1 MIPAQDPFAAYQPS
15 DDEPDQPTAQEK
27 SSTNR
32 KVAVLV
38 GGTTLVGAS
47 LAGLAWGMSR
57 SDPEETSVALPDDDL
72 RIDKEGAIRTV
83 ADSANTAAD
92 EQLPTVSL
100 SEADISTADISSAG
114 ISTAGIS
121 SGNDDGSGGSSG
133 QGFSDAFRS
142 ARDEMGA
149 GKFFT
154 WHGNLYSTNFKEEW
168 EAKPEDEQKT
178 YFSGMG
184 LAEAD
189 LAPAADESLPD
200 PDDAP
205 VSQALVNETEVE
217 DGIPV
222 SIEELKN
229 AEFSSDKITIVDAV
243 TIQDG
248 GDNLPVAIE
257 SATDKSD
264 ADEWIRHEPGQF
276 TNQTD
281 SEMDSFSMPQYSS
294 SMTDG
299 LSSDDDDQ
307 ETD

>member
-1 MIPAQDPFAAYQPS
+1 MIPAQDPFAAYQPA
-15 DDEPDQPTAQEK
+15 DEPDQPTAQEK

-57 SDPEETSVALPDDDL
+57 ADPEETSAALSDDDL

-83 ADSANTAAD
+83 ADSANTASDA
-92 EQLPTVSL
+92 QPPTVSL
-100 SEADISTADISSAG
+100 SEADISTIGISSAG
-114 ISTAGIS
+114 IPTDG
-121 SGNDDGSGGSSG
+121 DDGLSG
-133 QGFSDAFRS
+133 QGFSDAFRA

-168 EAKPEDEQKT
+168 EAKPEAEQKT
-178 YFSGMG
+178 YFSGLG

-189 LAPAADESLPD
+189 LAPAVVEPLPA
-200 PDDAP
+200 PDDVP
-205 VSQALVNETEVE
+205 VRPALVDETKVE

-243 TIQDG
+243 TIQDD

-257 SATDKSD
+257 STTDKPD

-276 TNQTD
+276 TNQAD
-281 SEMDSFSMPQYSS
+281 SEIDSFSMPQYSS

>member
-47 LAGLAWGMSR
+47 LADLAWGMSR
-57 SDPEETSVALPDDDL
+57 SDPEETSAALPDDDL
-72 RIDKEGAIRTV
+72 RIDKEGAIRTL
-83 ADSANTAAD
+83 ADSAAAVTD
-92 EQLPTVSL
+92 GQTPTVSL
-100 SEADISTADISSAG
+100 SEADISTVGISSAG
-114 ISTAGIS
+114 ISTA
-121 SGNDDGSGGSSG
+121 NDDGSGGSSG

-178 YFSGMG
+178 YFTGMG

-189 LAPAADESLPD
+189 LAPAAVESLPAQ
-200 PDDAP
+200 DDAP
-205 VSQALVNETEVE
+205 PQLVSQALVDETEVE

-243 TIQDG
+243 TIQDD

-257 SATDKSD
+257 STNDKSD
-264 ADEWIRHEPGQF
+264 ADEWIHHDPGQF

-281 SEMDSFSMPQYSS
+281 SEIDSFNMPQYSS

-307 ETD
+307 DTD

>member
-15 DDEPDQPTAQEK
+15 DEPDEPTAQEK

-57 SDPEETSVALPDDDL
+57 SDPEETSAALPDDDL
-72 RIDKEGAIRTV
+72 RIDKEGAIRTL
-83 ADSANTAAD
+83 ADSADTD
-92 EQLPTVSL
+92 SGGQTPTVSL
-100 SEADISTADISSAG
+100 SEADISTVGISSAG
-114 ISTAGIS
+114 ISTD
-121 SGNDDGSGGSSG
+121 NDDGSGGSSG

-168 EAKPEDEQKT
+168 EAKPEDDQKT

-189 LAPAADESLPD
+189 LAPAAVESLPAR
-200 PDDAP
+200 DDVP
-205 VSQALVNETEVE
+205 VSQALVDETEVE

-243 TIQDG
+243 TIQDD

-257 SATDKSD
+257 STNDKSD
-264 ADEWIRHEPGQF
+264 QDEWIHHDPGQF
-276 TNQTD
+276 TNQSD
-281 SEMDSFSMPQYSS
+281 SEIDSFNMPQYSS

-307 ETD
+307 DTD